1 MSQDKEAILDQLNSI
16 FQDTFTENN
25 YSFSINTTR
34 DDIEEWDSLS
44 HIRLLTAIEANF
56 GVQFDLDEI
65 GNMID
70 VSTIVDLLHAKLV

>member
-16 FQDTFTENN
+16 FQDTFTEDN

-70 VSTIVDLLHAKLV
+70 VSTIVDLLHAKLA

>member
-1 MSQDKEAILDQLNSI
+1 MSQDKAVTLDQLELI
-16 FQDTFTENN
+16 FQDTFTENT
-25 YSFSINTTR
+25 YAFSVNTTR

-65 GNMID
+65 GNMTD
-70 VSTIVDLLHAKLV
+70 VATIVNLLHEKLV